1 MKWKGRDSKRREVWS
16 DEHEDEDSLV
26 DKSVGLDVGDHV
38 ASRPLAWVPLLRDDD
53 PQLLRLV
60 ENGSF
65 YKILVVSPF
74 GNTMIVNGMTL
85 YSIGMIF
92 CVKSICDTGRGNS
105 GIYLMTEPS
114 AAGNPSLMVG
124 QTGK

>member
-1 MKWKGRDSKRREVWS
+1 MKGKGGDSKTVWYN
-16 DEHEDEDSLV
+16 ECEEEDSLV
-26 DKSVGLDVGDHV
+26 DESVGLNVGDHV
-38 ASRPLAWVPLLRDDD
+38 PGRPLAWVPLLRDDD